1 MVRCPSINRALAP
14 LLALSVLSLAL
25 WFLAARPGQAALS
38 LETGSVATTEF
49 ELVVIEAPGCIYC
62 HLFRRDVAPA
72 YAASQRARS
81 VPMRFADINDLDNED
96 LALTGPIDN
105 VPTVLVLKGHSEIGR
120 VPGYIGPE
128 NFFHSINRLLSG
140 AG

>member
-1 MVRCPSINRALAP
+1 MSRRPMIARACGP
-14 LLALSVLSLAL
+14 LLALLVLSVAL
-25 WFLAARPGQAALS
+25 WSVPAGPGRAALS
-38 LETGSVATTEF
+38 LETGSVAVTEF

-62 HLFRRDVAPA
+62 QLFRRDVAPA

-81 VPMRFADINDLDNED
+81 VPIRFTDINDLDTEE
-96 LALTGPIDN
+96 LALTGPIDS
-105 VPTVLVLKGHSEIGR
+105 VPTVLVLKGNSEVGR